1 MKKKIDIHR
10 AYLSINTIKI
20 SQLLETIQELQ
31 VLLEPTKKELNS
43 LKKTAEYS
51 QKKREATTEIRLQ
64 VVPRF
69 FREEDLEEIITKIEN
84 VQVLAKRLS
93 SFWGNQIKPVVN
105 NLRRVKTIY
114 RM

>member
-1 MKKKIDIHR
+1 MRKEVDIMR
-10 AYLSINTIKI
+10 AYQNINTIQI
-20 SQLLETIQELQ
+20 TQLLKTIQELQ
-31 VLLEPTKKELNS
+31 VLLEPARKELNS

-51 QKKREATTEIRLQ
+51 QKKGEVTTEMKLQ

-93 SFWGNQIKPVVN
+93 SFWGNQIKPVVK
-105 NLRRVKTIY
+105 NLRSVKTLY
-114 RM
+114 RT